1 MLTLWYL
8 HVCIYYISIDL
19 KAKVETQQLV
29 IQQMENSL
37 RDKERDC
44 AERVNQ
50 IREEEFQK
58 LSQIN
63 HEK

>member
-50 IREEEFQK
+50 SREEEFQK

>member
-8 HVCIYYISIDL
+8 HVCIYYIPIDL

>member
-1 MLTLWYL
+1 MVL
-8 HVCIYYISIDL
+8 HVRIYYISIDL